1 MKNAADVA
9 NKWAT
14 NLAQSTQAI
23 TQGVQQVTTAPTQL
37 AAQNLQGYL
46 AGTQQAVASGKMQQ
60 ALNKVSL
67 SDWQNAMIQKGVP
80 RVATG
85 AANAK
90 PKFQA
95 FMQSFLPYL
104 QQGVQQL
111 QNQPRGTLEQNIQ
124 RAVTMM
130 QWNANYPGT

>member
-9 NKWAT
+9 TKWAN
-14 NLAQSTQAI
+14 NLSQSTQAM
-23 TQGVQQVTTAPTQL
+23 TQGVQSVTTAPTQL
-37 AAQNLQGYL
+37 AAQNLNGYL
-46 AGTQQAVASGKMQQ
+46 AGVNKAVSSGKMAQ

-67 SDWQNAMIQKGVP
+67 SDWQNAMTTKGIP
-80 RVATG
+80 RVASG
-85 AANAK
+85 AAAAK
-90 PKFQA
+90 PKFQS

-130 QWNANYPGT
+130 NWNANFPGT